1 MSFEPIWG
9 AIIAWYLFLAGLGG
23 GAFITSAFLG
33 WRHPEAVSMRKV
45 GHLIAPI
52 AVIIGLV
59 LLINHWLGVPASVA
73 SPLLDAASYAL
84 AFKFL
89 GWDFLLSAGLASVSL
104 AGFYRIWEC
113 LPPMLPDLT
122 PWPLAAALLG
132 GVFVGVGVGL
142 IVRQGGS
149 SGGDDALA
157 LVIHKLTGWRLSRAY
172 LFTDLT
178 VLFASLSYIPFRRIA
193 FSLVTVT
200 VSSLLID
207 FIKEWQPKTNA

>member
-1 MSFEPIWG
+1 MPKQTLQQKIRHALGRFTAKRIAMILLGTAILSFGIHNIHQRT
-9 AIIAWYLFLAGLGG
+9 AITEGG
-23 GAFITSAFLG
+23 
-33 WRHPEAVSMRKV
+33 
-45 GHLIAPI
+45 
-52 AVIIGLV
+52 IIGLV

-132 GVFVGVGVGL
+132 GVF
-142 IVRQGGS
+142 
-149 SGGDDALA
+149 DDALA

-207 FIKEWQPKTNA
+207 FIKEWQPKTNV